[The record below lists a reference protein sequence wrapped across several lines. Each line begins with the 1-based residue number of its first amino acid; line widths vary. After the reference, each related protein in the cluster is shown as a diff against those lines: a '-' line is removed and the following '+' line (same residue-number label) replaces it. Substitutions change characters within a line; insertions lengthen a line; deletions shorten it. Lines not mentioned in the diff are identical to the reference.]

1 MHNFLLKLFSFVLL
15 GLTTSN
21 IFAQNEIYQISNTTL
36 TVEGFGKLDKWHP
49 SIKEIDLKANFLV
62 DKNALAQISDFNL
75 SFLFAHSDAEK
86 DHISSAMKKVLLAD
100 GGNEIKLSQVN
111 MMILP
116 IMKIA
121 HFTMDMNTS
130 GVKQFSPLLLNYKV
144 EEDQSI
150 SFSGE
155 QTIWLYQFGIM
166 PKKIKETHANDKV
179 VLKINFSLIKSAN
192 MIAKSE

>member
-15 GLTTSN
+15 CLTSGN
-21 IFAQNEIYQISNTTL
+21 LIAQNEMYQISNTTL
-36 TVEGFGKLDKWHP
+36 TIKGYGKLDKWQP
-49 SIKEIDLKANFLV
+49 SLKDIDLKGNFLV
-62 DKNALAQISDFNL
+62 NKNALTEISDFNL
-75 SFLFAHSDAEK
+75 SFLFAHAVEK
-86 DHISSAMKKVLLAD
+86 ENISSAMKKVLLAD

-121 HFTMDMNTS
+121 HFTMDMNTY
-130 GVKQFSPLLLNYKV
+130 GGNQFSPLLLNYKV
-144 EEDQSI
+144 EEDQTI
-150 SFSGE
+150 SVSGE
-155 QTIWLYQFGIM
+155 QTIWLYQFGII
-166 PKKIKETHANDKV
+166 PKNIKETHANDKV

>member
-21 IFAQNEIYQISNTTL
+21 VIAQNEIYQISHTSL
-36 TVEGFGKLDKWHP
+36 TVKGYGKLDKWHP
-49 SIKEIDLKANFLV
+49 NIKEIDLKGNFVV
-62 DKNALAQISDFNL
+62 DGNALAQISDFNL
-75 SFLFAHSDAEK
+75 SFLFAHSDTEK

-121 HFTMDMNTS
+121 HFTMDMNTY
-130 GVKQFSPLLLNYKV
+130 GGNQFSPLVLNYKV
-144 EEDQSI
+144 EADQTI
-150 SFSGE
+150 SVSGE
-155 QTIWLYQFGIM
+155 QTIWLYQFGII
-166 PKKIKETHANDKV
+166 PKNIKETHANDKV